1 MTPLVQKQED
11 EEEVQAKQREN
22 IQMQVEEEE
31 PVQAQVE
38 EEEMVQMQ
46 PEKEEE
52 ELRTKAEETPEEE
65 IQASPNGKTAVPSY
79 TENKLK
85 SSKGGGNKMD
95 DATRNE
101 MEMGF
106 GADFSQVNIHIGSQ
120 AVQMNKELGAQAFT
134 HGNDIYFNEGKYNPY
149 SNEGKHL
156 LAHELTHTIQ
166 HDD

>member
-1 MTPLVQKQED
+1 M
-11 EEEVQAKQREN
+11 A
-22 IQMQVEEEE
+22 
-31 PVQAQVE
+31 
-38 EEEMVQMQ
+38 QMQ